1 MTTCPV
7 PPADTHPLPGP
18 AELQQYLHE
27 HIPITRAMQVSVLE
41 ATPDATLLAAPLAPN
56 INHRE
61 TVFGGSA
68 AALATLAAWTLLHAR
83 LAAAGLPSRLV
94 IQRNTMDY
102 DAPIPADFTARAT
115 LKDPAHWSRFIT
127 MLGRKGRARLTV
139 TATLHCGGET
149 VGRFEGDFVAIARQ
163 APGPS

>member
-1 MTTCPV
+1 
-7 PPADTHPLPGP
+7 
-18 AELQQYLHE
+18 
-27 HIPITRAMQVSVLE
+27 MQVSVLE

-102 DAPIPADFTARAT
+102 DAPIPTDFTARA
-115 LKDPAHWSRFIT
+115 H
-127 MLGRKGRARLTV
+127 
-139 TATLHCGGET
+139 
-149 VGRFEGDFVAIARQ
+149 
-163 APGPS
+163 